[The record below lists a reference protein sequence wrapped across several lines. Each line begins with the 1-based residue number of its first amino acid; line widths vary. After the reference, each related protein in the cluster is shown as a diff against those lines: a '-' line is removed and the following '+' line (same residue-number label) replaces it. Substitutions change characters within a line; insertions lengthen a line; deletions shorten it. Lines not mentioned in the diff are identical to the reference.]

1 MNGWLIGATVLLAA
15 SAVPLWI
22 VFRSR
27 GVMDALVGLELAA
40 VLDTLAVAL
49 LAEGFHR
56 QSVFDLALVLGVLG
70 FIGSLAFARFLER
83 WV

>member
-1 MNGWLIGATVLLAA
+1 
-15 SAVPLWI
+15 
-22 VFRSR
+22 
-27 GVMDALVGLELAA
+27 MDALVGLELAA

-49 LAEGFHR
+49 VAEGFHR
-56 QSVFDLALVLGVLG
+56 QSIFDLALVLGVLS